1 MAAKVQISRMPKH
14 RKHHDS
20 GGLDSSIPYLW
31 LSGLA
36 YNTHQWGFQG

>member
-1 MAAKVQISRMPKH
+1 MPKH
-14 RKHHDS
+14 RKNRDS
-20 GGLDSSIPYLW
+20 GGFVGSIPYLW